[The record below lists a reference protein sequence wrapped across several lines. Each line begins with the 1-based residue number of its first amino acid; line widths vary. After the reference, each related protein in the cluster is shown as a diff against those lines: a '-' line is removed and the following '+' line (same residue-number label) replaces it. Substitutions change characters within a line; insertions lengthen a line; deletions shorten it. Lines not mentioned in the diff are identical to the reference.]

1 MSVRQDKR
9 QLAAVVVPTRPGYSR
24 RMLIDHWAAG
34 DCMHDLQGWC
44 WPGLMG
50 QSPTRKI
57 LHYVSERAR
66 TDHPYRGS
74 TRSVS
79 QHCICCEHSCTILS
93 PTGLPVRPPARSEEA
108 GRLRNAVATSARWS
122 YLPLAKSYCRYSAMK
137 ILSNQPKVSAGD
149 NSGRGHRWRCVR
161 VLARCFNQLKH
172 VN

>member
-1 MSVRQDKR
+1 MCPSVLVLITHIAGRHAQSVNTASAANT
-9 QLAAVVVPTRPGYSR
+9 LALV
-24 RMLIDHWAAG
+24 
-34 DCMHDLQGWC
+34 
-44 WPGLMG
+44 
-50 QSPTRKI
+50 
-57 LHYVSERAR
+57 
-66 TDHPYRGS
+66 
-74 TRSVS
+74 
-79 QHCICCEHSCTILS
+79 LS

-108 GRLRNAVATSARWS
+108 GRLRNAVAASARWS